1 MSGGDYHK
9 WLYSEKQERD
19 ERSSSLES
27 FVSGTSDMDRPK
39 GKEDPVPKE
48 FEGIRSWVEYS
59 KSKTWLLEA
68 SRLSDQSNTL
78 SALPREHQVAVP
90 LPKSEVEKW
99 LIRPTA
105 DALAGQLQAKLFVSS
120 ENTPWLMSHSPHD
133 DADAVTAQFSA
144 ILSSPASQWLCKRGT
159 RTSDFAKW
167 LVEPKKPRLAPTSS
181 FDPLSTW
188 KTFQEG
194 INWIAHPFSKDND
207 ADTTPMDYESGEEEE
222 DLLGFPPTTPG
233 SLPLLLPFS
242 NHQQI
247 GVHLEKWLLPSGS
260 TSHSSSFPICLA
272 EEVGATYTLDQW
284 LSPSQSHPSFDQ
296 GSEASLITLG
306 SEYELIDEL

>member
-1 MSGGDYHK
+1 MD
-9 WLYSEKQERD
+9 
-19 ERSSSLES
+19 
-27 FVSGTSDMDRPK
+27 GTKD
-39 GKEDPVPKE
+39 KEEDGAPKE

-68 SRLSDQSNTL
+68 SCVSDQSNIL
-78 SALPREHQVAVP
+78 SALRSEQQVTAP

-120 ENTPWLMSHSPHD
+120 ENVPWLMSCAPKD

-144 ILSSPASQWLCKRGT
+144 ILSSPASQWLRKRGS
-159 RTSDFAKW
+159 RTSDFANW
-167 LVEPKKPRLAPTSS
+167 LVEPKKPRLTATSS
-181 FDPLSTW
+181 FDPLSTR

-194 INWIAHPFSKDND
+194 INCIASPFSEEND
-207 ADTTPMDYESGEEEE
+207 PDAPPMNYENDEDK
-222 DLLGFPPTTPG
+222 DLLGFQSTSPG
-233 SLPLLLPFS
+233 SLPVPFS

-247 GVHLEKWLLPSGS
+247 SVHLEKWLLPSGS
-260 TSHSSSFPICLA
+260 TLHSSFPICLA

-296 GSEASLITLG
+296 ESEASLVTLG
-306 SEYELIDEL
+306 SEYELIDEF

>member
-1 MSGGDYHK
+1 MMSGGDYFK
-9 WLYSEKQERD
+9 WLYSEQKERD
-19 ERSSSLES
+19 EPSSSLES

-39 GKEDPVPKE
+39 GKEDHVPKE

-59 KSKTWLLEA
+59 KSKTWLLGA
-68 SRLSDQSNTL
+68 SRVSDQSNTL

-99 LIRPTA
+99 LNRPTA

-120 ENTPWLMSHSPHD
+120 ENWLTSHSPKG
-133 DADAVTAQFSA
+133 DADAVTAQLSA
-144 ILSSPASQWLCKRGT
+144 ILSSAASQWLCR
-159 RTSDFAKW
+159 RDSRSSDFAKW
-167 LVEPKKPRLAPTSS
+167 LVEPKKLRLAPASS

-188 KTFQEG
+188 NTFQEG
-194 INWIAHPFSKDND
+194 INWIASPFSKDND
-207 ADTTPMDYESGEEEE
+207 PGSPPMDYESDEDE
-222 DLLGFPPTTPG
+222 DLLGFPSTPPG
-233 SLPLLLPFS
+233 SLPLPFS

-260 TSHSSSFPICLA
+260 TLHSSPPICLA
-272 EEVGATYTLDQW
+272 KELGGTYNLDQW
-284 LSPSQSHPSFDQ
+284 LSPSQSHPFFDQ